1 MANEEKAVGAAGGTG
16 TTWIDWVEKLA
27 GEELYDRGRLGV
39 KEANLLD
46 YAIQAAMENPADF
59 ERIFASALGPG
70 KINPLCPGP
79 AGGLS
84 SLVRNGVYDDWELWL
99 QWSTEGYRVVTESQK
114 GGADQPFKEG
124 QALRV
129 LDLIAGGRR
138 AAPGNANSEVW
149 VQDMFEQAF
158 HKRPKP

>member
-1 MANEEKAVGAAGGTG
+1 MDKSANASES
-16 TTWIDWVEKLA
+16 TWLDWAQELSGVDIYGRDRLGA
-27 GEELYDRGRLGV
+27 GEA
-39 KEANLLD
+39 KLLD
-46 YAIQAAMENPADF
+46 YVIQAAMENPGDF
-59 ERIFASALGPG
+59 ERVFASALGPG

-79 AGGLS
+79 AGALL

-99 QWSTEGYRVVTESQK
+99 QWSAEGYRVVTESQK

-149 VQDMFEQAF
+149 VQDLCEQPF
-158 HKRPKP
+158 RRHPKP